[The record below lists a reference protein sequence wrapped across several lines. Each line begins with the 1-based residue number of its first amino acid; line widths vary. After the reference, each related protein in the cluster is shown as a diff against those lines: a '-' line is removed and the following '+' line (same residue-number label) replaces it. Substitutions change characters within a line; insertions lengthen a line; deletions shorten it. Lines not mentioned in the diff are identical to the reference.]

1 MNTLARAWRGI
12 LYVLRGAVT
21 SVAGNLSLAAL
32 SVALGLSLWL
42 YVTEREN
49 PAVEENFA
57 NPIPIE
63 FVNAPEGLALANA
76 SETLVRVRIEAPENE
91 LDDLSVED
99 FEATADLGGLQPG
112 ATSIVVDVQTPSS
125 RVNLISVTPA
135 RVEVTLEELRTKE
148 VRVRTSLVGSP
159 QQGFEAAGETVEP
172 GTATVSGPAS
182 LVERVDAAV
191 AEVNLTGLRV
201 DFSSAR
207 VPLTPRDIR
216 GGEISRVTVDP
227 ETAQVDVEIEQREF
241 SLAFVVNPAITG
253 QPAAGYNVT
262 GITVDPRLIT
272 VTGPIEVLQSIDAV
286 RGLTTEEISIADVRS
301 EVVRSVEVL
310 LPAGARVQGTSSVQ
324 VRVGIQPA
332 RGEFTFRVVPQVQN
346 VGAGLAVT
354 QADAVAVTLAGD
366 VPLLQT
372 ITPESIAVTV
382 DAQGLAAGV
391 YSLAVQVQPPEGTA
405 IVRVEPPQLG
415 IALTPQP

>member
-1 MNTLARAWRGI
+1 
-12 LYVLRGAVT
+12 VT

-32 SVALGLSLWL
+32 SVALAVSLWL
-42 YVTEREN
+42 FVTEREN

-63 FVNAPEGLALANA
+63 FVNAPDGLALSNA
-76 SETLVRVRIEAPENE
+76 SETLVRVRIEAPESE

-112 ATSIVVDVQTPSS
+112 TSSIVVDVETPSS
-125 RVNLISVTPA
+125 RVNLVSVNPA
-135 RVEVTLEELRTKE
+135 RVNVTLEEVRTKE
-148 VRVRTSLVGSP
+148 VPVQVSLVGSP
-159 QQGFEAAGETVEP
+159 QQGFEATNQTVEP
-172 GTATVSGPAS
+172 QRATVSGPAS

-201 DFSSAR
+201 DFSSDR

-227 ETAQVDVEIEQREF
+227 EAAQVEVDVEQREF
-241 SLAFVVNPAITG
+241 SLAFVVNPAISG
-253 QPAAGYNVT
+253 QPASGFNVS

-272 VTGPIEVLQSIDAV
+272 VTGPVEVLASIDAV
-286 RGLTTEEISIADVRS
+286 RGLTTEEISINDARS

-332 RGEFTFRVVPQVQN
+332 RGEFTFRVVPSVQN
-346 VGAGLAVT
+346 VGAGLVVT
-354 QADAVAVTLAGD
+354 QADAVAVTLAGE
-366 VPLLQT
+366 VPTLDG
-372 ITPESIAVTV
+372 IAPEAIGVTV

-391 YSLAVQVQPPEGTA
+391 YSLPVQVQAPDGTTVVA
-405 IVRVEPPQLG
+405 VDPQQLG